1 LIVTGFTQ
9 RQNLSFCTAE
19 RDWERVKYL
28 KIVIAEDSKMLREL
42 LQRTLAEIEGFVV
55 VGAAADG
62 VEAMRLAR
70 ELKPHVL
77 VLDIRMP
84 LKDGIEVLK
93 EIRAEDSSTVIVMY
107 TSDLNPLT
115 RTTCLEAGANFFLDK
130 TQVRELI
137 EICNNELLA
146 S

>member
-1 LIVTGFTQ
+1 
-9 RQNLSFCTAE
+9 
-19 RDWERVKYL
+19 VKYL